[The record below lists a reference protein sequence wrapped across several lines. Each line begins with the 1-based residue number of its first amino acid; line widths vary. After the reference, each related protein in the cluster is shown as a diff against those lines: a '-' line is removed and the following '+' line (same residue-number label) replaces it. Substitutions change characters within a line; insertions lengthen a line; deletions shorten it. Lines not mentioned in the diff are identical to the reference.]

1 MYFFHVGLLPGT
13 YLLSFKI
20 IYDKLAYWNLNKEM
34 FLFSSQF
41 EMLPFINLKWLKNP
55 DAHIHAQ
62 THTTYIKG
70 FYIRYTNNCIC
81 ISYSNDCIKYATD
94 YICIKY
100 TNNRITCMLSTAK
113 NIHYSLT
120 FSCIFLMS
128 C

>member
-55 DAHIHAQ
+55 DTHIHAQ

-100 TNNRITCMLSTAK
+100 TNNCITCMLLTAK